1 MGPMMLKTLFGR
13 IWPYIALVG
22 AVLTGL
28 LAVRQSGKSAG
39 KQEAKAEQAEAT
51 IKGMGDAREARNE
64 IDSLDDVAVRDRAR
78 QRMRDRSK

>member
-1 MGPMMLKTLFGR
+1 MIFLQALWAR

-22 AVLTGL
+22 AVLASL
-28 LAVRQSGKSAG
+28 FAVRQSGKSAG

-64 IDSLDDVAVRDRAR
+64 IDSLDDAAVRDRAR
-78 QRMRDRSK
+78 QRMRNGKR